1 MAQIQG
7 GRVSSRKRL
16 NEKMAI
22 LLKLLMSLAGM
33 VLMAFGV
40 VLAPLPGPLGV
51 PFVLLGLILLL
62 RSSTW
67 IKRQFM
73 RQVRAHPRWLGPVR
87 AMLRPGAKVISL
99 VWLQGLRVERGLMP
113 RRFRFMQ
120 SSRQGVKQGV
130 KSLFRKRSSR
140 ASEDAA

>member
-1 MAQIQG
+1 
-7 GRVSSRKRL
+7 
-16 NEKMAI
+16 MAI

-40 VLAPLPGPLGV
+40 VLAPLPGPVGV
-51 PFVLLGLILLL
+51 PFVLFGLILLL

-73 RQVRAHPRWLGPVR
+73 KQVRAHPRWLRPLR

-130 KSLFRKRSSR
+130 KSIFKNRLPR